1 MYFVRGLCRLKRTT
15 QAWRHYGGE
24 GAFVGRSL
32 VSALA
37 LGLTLSILPAAQ
49 AQAEVIPTPRVKPAP
64 PALSQYLNDADA
76 KLLRKGLTAAR
87 RGDWQ
92 TVKQMKDR
100 VSDPTAKDLLR
111 WLRSARDAQAPMDYL
126 TYATQDLS
134 NWPRMTGIRAKAE
147 SKLFDNFKPGR
158 STIDWFMGQ
167 EPVSGE
173 GRAALARAYFSIGD
187 DTNGTLWLKSAW
199 RDSKLTRTRQKELF
213 RRYANKLSKDDHA
226 ARANHLIWH
235 GTAQYA
241 KAQAL
246 LPHMGPR
253 DRKLMDARMKLG
265 GNRTGI
271 NTAVNALPADLR
283 NDPGFL
289 FERARWRRKR
299 KSKEYALPLFLEM
312 DRPATT
318 EEGRKRV
325 WNEKRLMAY
334 WLINEGRF
342 SEAYRLTQSIG
353 ETRGTAFAES
363 EFLAGWIAL
372 RKLNQPEKALSHFK
386 TLESGVSTSISLSRA
401 HYWQGRAHE
410 ALQDGQQG
418 VAYARAA
425 DFPNTYYGQL
435 ATKRASGRLASL
447 SLPPEVMSSDAR
459 ARFEAD
465 RRVRAMRLLGEA
477 GQERYFSWFAFAL
490 DDELETVEELSLLA
504 ELASDYG
511 YMRPSLRAAKQA
523 ARFQTMLTD
532 SGYPLVAPIEAL
544 GNDFDTEFVY
554 AIARQESEFAAGA
567 ISSAKAY
574 GMMQMI
580 NATAKTT
587 ARKHRVPFDRN
598 RLIADRDYSA
608 KLGALHLHDLLDQF
622 DGSYVLSAVGYNA
635 GPRRA
640 TQWIANNGDP
650 RTGEVDPV
658 DWVEMIPFS
667 ETRNYVMRVLE
678 NQQVYRARRNGD
690 TAPVTID
697 EDLRF
702 GSKHPAIR

>member
-1 MYFVRGLCRLKRTT
+1 M
-15 QAWRHYGGE
+15 
-24 GAFVGRSL
+24 GRSF

-37 LGLTLSILPAAQ
+37 LGVALCVLPPAA
-49 AQAEVIPTPRVKPAP
+49 AHAETIPTPRLKPAA
-64 PALSQYLNDADA
+64 PALSQFLSDADA
-76 KLLRKGLTAAR
+76 RLLRKGLTAAR

-92 TVKQMKDR
+92 TVKQMKDTL
-100 VSDPTAKDLLR
+100 SDPTAKDVLR
-111 WLRSARDAQAPMDYL
+111 WIRSARDPQAPMGYL
-126 TYATQDLS
+126 TYTTQDLS
-134 NWPRMTGIRAKAE
+134 DWPRMTGIRAKAE
-147 SKLFDNFKPGR
+147 SKLFDEFKSGR
-158 STIDWFMGQ
+158 STIDWFQGR

-173 GRAALARAYFSIGD
+173 GRAALARAYFSVGD
-187 DTNGTLWLKSAW
+187 ETNGMLWLKSAW
-199 RDSKLTRTRQKELF
+199 RDSKLTRDRQRELF
-213 RRYANKLSKDDHA
+213 KRYGKKLSKDDHA
-226 ARANHLIWH
+226 ARADHLIWF
-235 GTAQYA
+235 GTSHYA

-246 LPHMGPR
+246 LPLMGPR
-253 DRKLMDARMKLG
+253 ERKLMDARMKLG

-271 NTAVNALPADLR
+271 NAAVNALPADLR

-299 KSKEYALPLFLEM
+299 KSKEYALPVYLEM

-318 EEGRKRV
+318 AEGRKRV

-342 SEAYRLTQSIG
+342 AEAYKLTRNIG
-353 ETRGTAFAES
+353 ETRGTAFSES
-363 EFLAGWIAL
+363 EFLAGWLAL
-372 RKLNQPEKALSHFK
+372 RKLNRPQDALAHFQA
-386 TLESGVSTSISLSRA
+386 LEAGVSTSISLGRA

-410 ALQDGQQG
+410 ALRDGQQDA
-418 VAYARAA
+418 AYAQAA
-425 DFPNTYYGQL
+425 SFPNTYYGQL
-435 ATKRASGRLASL
+435 AAKRRSGAAAV
-447 SLPPEVMSSDAR
+447 SLPPEVVSSDAR

-490 DDELETVEELSLLA
+490 DDELQSVEELSLLA

-544 GNDFDTEFVY
+544 GDDFDTEFVY

-580 NATAKTT
+580 NATARTT
-587 ARKHRVPFDRN
+587 ARKHRITFDRN

-640 TQWIANNGDP
+640 SQWIANNGDP

-697 EDLRF
+697 EDLRY